1 MSRRVD
7 ATPAALLP
15 ALRTHVWFGA
25 CPTAMQ
31 EALVERARLIHL
43 AAGEPLRD
51 DAQDGLCCVIAGAL
65 CMGST
70 HPEHG
75 TQRLTWYVEP
85 YHWFGEVSL
94 IDRIPRGMAAV
105 ADTDS
110 TVMSVPRSLIEPW
123 LDANPA
129 HWRDL
134 ARLACG
140 QLRVVTT
147 ALEDSAS
154 LTLQQRLSR
163 RLLFAAVNYGQSAKS
178 GLRRR
183 LRLPQD
189 YLAQMLGVSRQTV
202 NKALRDL
209 EREQVLSLHYAEIE
223 LLSLEGLLARAG
235 RLDAQLRFMLAGTAP
250 ILLAAHNEAQASG
263 GA

>member
-1 MSRRVD
+1 MSRRSESN
-7 ATPAALLP
+7 PAALLP
-15 ALRTHVWFGA
+15 ALRTHLWFGT
-25 CPTAMQ
+25 CPEPLQA
-31 EALVERARLIHL
+31 ALVERSRLVHL
-43 AAGEPLRD
+43 SAGEALRD

-65 CMGST
+65 RMGSA

-75 TQRLTWYVEP
+75 TQRLTLYVEP

-94 IDRIPRGMAAV
+94 IDRIPRAMAAV

-110 TVMSVPRSLIEPW
+110 TVLVVSKSAIEPW
-123 LDANPA
+123 LDAHPV

-140 QLRVVTT
+140 KLRLMTA

-163 RLLFAAVNYGQSAKS
+163 RLLFAAVNYGQSAQS

-183 LRLPQD
+183 LRLPQE

-209 EREQVLSLHYAEIE
+209 EREQLLALHYAEIE
-223 LLSLEGLLARAG
+223 LISLEGLLERAG
-235 RLDAQLRFMLAGTAP
+235 RLDSQLRFMLAGAAP
-250 ILLAAHNEAQASG
+250 SLLASRAGGGVAQG
-263 GA
+263 G

>member
-25 CPTAMQ
+25 CPPAMQ

-65 CMGST
+65 RMGST

-123 LDANPA
+123 LDANPV

-134 ARLACG
+134 ARLACV

-147 ALEDSAS
+147 ALEDSAT
-154 LTLQQRLSR
+154 LTLQQRLAR

-209 EREQVLSLHYAEIE
+209 EREQLLSLHYAEIE

-250 ILLAAHNEAQASG
+250 TLLAAHNEAQASG
-263 GA
+263 GV